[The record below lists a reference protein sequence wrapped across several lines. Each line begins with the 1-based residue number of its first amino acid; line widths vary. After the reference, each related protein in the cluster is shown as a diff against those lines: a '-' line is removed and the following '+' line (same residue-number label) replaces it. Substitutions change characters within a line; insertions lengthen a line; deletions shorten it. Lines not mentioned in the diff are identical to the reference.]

1 MNVSTKTV
9 KRAFKFRFYP
19 TAEQE
24 QELLRTW
31 GCVRVVYNRALDL
44 RTKSWY
50 QEQRRI
56 SYAETDKALTSWKR
70 EDDLAF
76 LSEVSSVP
84 LQQSLRRLQSAFV
97 NFFEKRARYPK
108 FKSKRHSKLSLT
120 YSERGFRFDGDG
132 RLHVAKMD
140 DPLDVTFSQPFP
152 FDTCKTIVISRDPA
166 HRWFVSFSC
175 EDEIEQRAV
184 TGKTVGVDLGVK
196 DALVLSTGE
205 KINPDDQFEV
215 GKKRKTIKRRQRQL
229 SRKAKGS
236 QNREKAKLKL
246 ARAQV
251 NLNDAKR
258 DWMHKV
264 TTELVRRFDVIS
276 IEDLDVRGMTSSAR
290 GKGRKAKAGLNRG
303 ILGNSFG
310 ELRQMLEYKADWY
323 GGEIIAIDRFF
334 PSTKLCSECGTVGDS
349 KPLSVRYWQCSCG
362 AKHDRD
368 VNAAKNINAA
378 GLAVYACGDGV
389 RPAKK
394 PLASSAGSRR

>member
-1 MNVSTKTV
+1 MSKKTV

-19 TAEQE
+19 TADQE

-31 GCVRVVYNRALDL
+31 GCVRLVYNKALDL

-76 LSEVSSVP
+76 LNEVSSVP
-84 LQQSLRRLQSAFV
+84 LQQGLRRLQTAFV
-97 NFFEKRARYPK
+97 NFFEKRARYPR
-108 FKSKRHSKLSLT
+108 FKTRRKSKLSLT
-120 YSERGFRFDGDG
+120 YSERGFRFDDEGY
-132 RLHVAKMD
+132 LHIAKLS
-140 DPLDVTFSQPFP
+140 DPLNVVFSRPFP
-152 FDTCKTIVISRDPA
+152 LDTCKTVVVSRDSA
-166 HRWFVSFSC
+166 HRWFISFSC
-175 EDEIEQRAV
+175 EDEVEQRPM

-215 GKKRKTIKRRQRQL
+215 KKKRNTIKRRQRQL

-236 QNREKAKLKL
+236 QNREKARLKL
-246 ARAQV
+246 ARAYV
-251 NLNDAKR
+251 SLTDAKR

-264 TTELVRRFDVIS
+264 TTELVQRFDVIS
-276 IEDLDVRGMTSSAR
+276 IEDLNVRGMTSAAR

-303 ILGNSFG
+303 IMQNSFG
-310 ELRQMLEYKADWY
+310 ELRMMLEYKADWY
-323 GGEIIAIDRFF
+323 GGEVVAIDRYF
-334 PSTKLCSECGTVGDS
+334 PSTKLCSECGTVTES
-349 KPLSVRYWQCSCG
+349 KPLSIRFWKCDCG
-362 AKHDRD
+362 TVHDRD
-368 VNAAKNINAA
+368 VNAARNINAA

>member
-1 MNVSTKTV
+1 MSTKTV

-19 TAEQE
+19 TADQE

-31 GCVRVVYNRALDL
+31 GCVRLVYNKALDL

-50 QEQRRI
+50 QEQRRV

-76 LSEVSSVP
+76 LNEVSSVP
-84 LQQSLRRLQSAFV
+84 LQQGLRRLQTAFV
-97 NFFEKRARYPK
+97 NFFEKRTSYPK
-108 FKSKRHSKLSLT
+108 FKSRRKSKLSLEYT
-120 YSERGFRFDGDG
+120 NRGFRFDDEGY
-132 RLHVAKMD
+132 LYIAKMS
-140 DPLDVTFSQPFP
+140 DPLDIAFSQPLP
-152 FDTCKTIVISRDPA
+152 LDTCKTVIVSRDSA
-166 HRWFVSFSC
+166 HRWFISFSC
-175 EDEIEQRAV
+175 EDEVEQRAV
-184 TGKTVGVDLGVK
+184 TGKTVGIDLGVK

-205 KINPDDQFEV
+205 KINPDDKFEV
-215 GKKRKTIKRRQRQL
+215 KKKRNIIKRRQRQL

-236 QNREKAKLKL
+236 QNREKARLKL
-246 ARAQV
+246 ARAHV
-251 NLNDAKR
+251 SLTDAKR

-264 TTELVRRFDVIS
+264 TTDLVERFDVIS
-276 IEDLDVRGMTSSAR
+276 IEDLNVRGMTSAAR

-303 ILGNSFG
+303 IMQNSFG
-310 ELRQMLEYKADWY
+310 ELRTMLEYKADWY
-323 GGEIIAIDRFF
+323 GGEVVAIDRYF
-334 PSTKLCSECGTVGDS
+334 PSTKLCSECGTVTDS
-349 KPLSVRYWQCSCG
+349 KPLSIRYWKCDCG

-368 VNAAKNINAA
+368 VNAARNINAA

>member
-1 MNVSTKTV
+1 MSTKTV

-19 TAEQE
+19 TADQE
-24 QELLRTW
+24 QELIRTW
-31 GCVRVVYNRALDL
+31 GCVRLVYNKALDL

-50 QEQRRI
+50 QEQRRV

-76 LSEVSSVP
+76 LNEVSSVP
-84 LQQSLRRLQSAFV
+84 LQQGLRRLQAAFV
-97 NFFEKRARYPK
+97 NFFEKRAQYPK
-108 FKSKRHSKLSLT
+108 FKSRRKSKLSLT
-120 YSERGFRFDGDG
+120 YSERGFRFDDEGY
-132 RLHVAKMD
+132 LYIAKMS
-140 DPLDVTFSQPFP
+140 DPLDIAFSQPFP
-152 FDTCKTIVISRDPA
+152 LDTCKTVVVSRDLA
-166 HRWFVSFSC
+166 HRWFISFSC
-175 EDEIEQRAV
+175 EDEVEQRAV
-184 TGKTVGVDLGVK
+184 TGKTVGIDLGIK

-215 GKKRKTIKRRQRQL
+215 KKKRNIIKRRQRQL

-236 QNREKAKLKL
+236 QNREKARLKL
-246 ARAQV
+246 ARAHV
-251 NLNDAKR
+251 SLTDAKR

-264 TTELVRRFDVIS
+264 TTDLVQRFDVIS
-276 IEDLDVRGMTSSAR
+276 IEDLNVRGMTSAAR

-303 ILGNSFG
+303 IMQNSFG
-310 ELRQMLEYKADWY
+310 ELRTMLEYKADWY
-323 GGEIIAIDRFF
+323 GGEVVAIDRYF
-334 PSTKLCSECGTVGDS
+334 PSTKLCSECGTVTES
-349 KPLSVRYWQCSCG
+349 KPLSVRYWKCDCG

-368 VNAAKNINAA
+368 VNAARNINAA